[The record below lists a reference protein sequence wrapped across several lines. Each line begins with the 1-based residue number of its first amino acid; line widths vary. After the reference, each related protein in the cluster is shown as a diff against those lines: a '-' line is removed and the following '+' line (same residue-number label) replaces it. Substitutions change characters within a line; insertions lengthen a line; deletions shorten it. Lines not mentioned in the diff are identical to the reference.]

1 MSEDFWTIHRKMKES
16 KTPKINIDQI
26 SNLIIREKLYSASLS
41 TYMIIIFQ
49 RKYLGKSM
57 LIMMMSTLLA
67 LLA

>member
-1 MSEDFWTIHRKMKES
+1 MSKDFWTIHRKIKES
-16 KTPKINIDQI
+16 KRLKIIIDQI
-26 SNLIIREKLYSASLS
+26 SNLIIREKLYSASLC